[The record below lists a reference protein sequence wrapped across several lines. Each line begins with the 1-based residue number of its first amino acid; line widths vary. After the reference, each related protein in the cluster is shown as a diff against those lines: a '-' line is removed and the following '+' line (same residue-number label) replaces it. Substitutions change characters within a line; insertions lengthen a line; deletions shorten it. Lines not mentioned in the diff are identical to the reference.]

1 MANLG
6 FIGLG
11 EMGSRVATRL
21 HRAGHALTVHN
32 RTRAK
37 AEPLLALGMAWADTP
52 RSVAER
58 ADVIFTMVADT
69 RALLA
74 VAHGEDGL
82 LAGLGPGKLYIDM
95 STVSPQ
101 AIRELGAAA
110 AERGAAMLEAPVS
123 GSQLTLEQGKAS
135 LMVGGERAAFERAL
149 PLLEAIAPT
158 VTHVGAGG
166 LAVAMKIAVNL
177 SLAVQML
184 AFSEG
189 VLLAERSGIPRATA
203 VEVLLNSVAASPM
216 LKYRGPLTLE
226 MPERAWFDC
235 AMMQKDVQLAQ
246 ELGRELHVPLPTT
259 AAANE
264 MLSAARGMGLGESD
278 FAALFDAL
286 ARMAG
291 VQVTR

>member
-11 EMGSRVATRL
+11 EMGSRVAMRL
-21 HRAGHALTVHN
+21 HDAGHALTVYN
-32 RTRAK
+32 RTRSK
-37 AEPLLALGMAWADTP
+37 AEPLLALGMAWAATP
-52 RSVAER
+52 RAVAER
-58 ADVIFTMVADT
+58 ADVVFTMVADT
-69 RALLA
+69 PALQA
-74 VAHGEDGL
+74 VAAGEDGL
-82 LAGLGPGKLYIDM
+82 LAGLGPGKIYIDM
-95 STVSPQ
+95 STVSPRL
-101 AIRELGAAA
+101 IVELSEQAAA
-110 AERGAAMLEAPVS
+110 RGASMLEAPVS
-123 GSQLTLEQGKAS
+123 GSPLTVAQGKAS

-149 PLLEAIAPT
+149 PLLEALAPT
-158 VTHVGAGG
+158 VSYVGASG

-189 VLLAERSGIPRATA
+189 VLLAEKSGIPRETA
-203 VEVLLNSVAASPM
+203 VAVLLSSVAASPM
-216 LKYRGPLTLE
+216 LAYRGPLILD
-226 MPERAWFDC
+226 MPERAWFNC

-264 MLSAARGMGLGESD
+264 MLSAARGMGLGDSD